1 MCKLGAVYQKLLD
14 APQPSE
20 SWFVVCTAEMFA
32 SVIATESENDQAT
45 LRQLWEEHTRENE
58 AERKD
63 IGPEGREKMQ
73 KSREVSVRELISTN
87 FERLQDL
94 LYGKCGISVSCF
106 PPFLSIGET
115 WGSHSNLQLFS
126 ADGCFENAQF

>member
-1 MCKLGAVYQKLLD
+1 
-14 APQPSE
+14 
-20 SWFVVCTAEMFA
+20 MFA

-45 LRQLWEEHTRENE
+45 LRQLWEEHTKENE
-58 AERKD
+58 AERED

-73 KSREVSVRELISTN
+73 KGREVSVRELISTN

-94 LYGKCGISVSCF
+94 LYGKCEISVSCF